1 MDIRVLRRDD
11 NNKLLGPPIIEIEF
25 EKNTLDPYII
35 IGGESINYEWKKA
48 DQFYVKDVS
57 SLVTPKKSAETLQEG
72 RVHNCG
78 GI

>member
-35 IGGESINYEWKKA
+35 IGGESINYEW
-48 DQFYVKDVS
+48 
-57 SLVTPKKSAETLQEG
+57 
-72 RVHNCG
+72 
-78 GI
+78 